1 MPPRR
6 AQRETIRNHYQ
17 WPMLPRRAL
26 GEMIRNHYHYQWPM
40 LPRRTHQ
47 DTGLGERMVSANISR
62 HGYRQD
68 MHAGPDTGLGE
79 HMHFKT
85 MSHFQGEVSNSSS
98 ESVLALH
105 YMRFITMF
113 HSAVALDLRQD
124 SVGYGWY

>member
-1 MPPRR
+1 
-6 AQRETIRNHYQ
+6 
-17 WPMLPRRAL
+17 MLDQKKL
-26 GEMIRNHYHYQWPM
+26 KMSWEKYH
-40 LPRRTHQ
+40 
-47 DTGLGERMVSANISR
+47 
-62 HGYRQD
+62 

-113 HSAVALDLRQD
+113 HSRFISMFRSAVALDLRKD